1 MDYLFI
7 LDVITSYSLP
17 TLIIAAIVAAISIVA
32 NLIFKDK
39 IPTGLKINAPFFGA
53 MVLCFIYDMVFVV
66 NDFTFREETLT
77 FGLVGGS
84 LSVVLIRTVG
94 SIFRGETLPADTI
107 LVLIEG
113 IIEEVVSPTALK
125 ASSIKIK
132 DVIDKAITTEEQ
144 RTEIIEILFV
154 NTDKDISREQLENV
168 TTLILNA
175 VSAL

>member
-94 SIFRGETLPADTI
+94 SIF
-107 LVLIEG
+107 VLIF
-113 IIEEVVSPTALK
+113 PK
-125 ASSIKIK
+125 M
-132 DVIDKAITTEEQ
+132 
-144 RTEIIEILFV
+144 RTEKRYYFFLPFITYKGFSWLAFGHESQDL
-154 NTDKDISREQLENV
+154 
-168 TTLILNA
+168 
-175 VSAL
+175 